1 MGFVPG
7 TSKFKCCKKKVDDVA
22 KVQKKYFNPA
32 VNEKVN
38 VVDRGGTF
46 TDLGNPFN
54 YRNPH
59 R

>member
-1 MGFVPG
+1 MVARTKSGIN
-7 TSKFKCCKKKVDDVA
+7 TLDDVP

-38 VVDRGGTF
+38 VVDKGGTF
-46 TDLGNPFN
+46 TDLGNPFD

>member
-1 MGFVPG
+1 MDA
-7 TSKFKCCKKKVDDVA
+7 KKKVDDVA

-32 VNEKVN
+32 VNEQVN

-46 TDLGNPFN
+46 TDLGNPFD